1 MRTRATWGAL
11 ATVGILAALAH
22 GSPSSASSAPELAV
36 IVHPSNAA
44 SSLSAVE
51 IESIFTSSRRHWP
64 GGGSIAAFNYEPN
77 DPLRVAFERA
87 VLRMD
92 PDEVS
97 RFWIDQRIRGRA
109 GPPRQVSSP
118 RLMVRVVARL
128 PQAIGYVPV
137 QDLGT
142 HGVKVVAH
150 VRGGRVVEP

>member
-11 ATVGILAALAH
+11 AAVGLVAALAH
-22 GSPSSASSAPELAV
+22 GSPSRAASVPELAV

-44 SSLSAVE
+44 SSLTAVE

-64 GGGSIAAFNYEPN
+64 GGSSIAAFNYEPN
-77 DPLRVAFERA
+77 DPLRVAFDRA
-87 VLRMD
+87 VLRMG

-109 GPPRQVSSP
+109 GPPRQVSNP

-128 PQAIGYVPV
+128 SQAIGYVPV

-142 HGVKVVAH
+142 HGVKVVAY